1 VGFLISRKKKM
12 TRNLSHFLVC
22 NFRKILGTPFD
33 PAPIQ
38 SSWRPSVSSDG
49 STLKYDRIW
58 MPAAWGG
65 GGRTTQASSLPTV
78 PLTSRWR
85 TKAMRGGG
93 VTLFLLVAI
102 SIVCMRM
109 EQKRIRRISFQR
121 MAYPLFAIADEDDDP
136 TVVLTHHE
144 PNLRNDRAATST
156 PLPIHIVQPSANRS
170 SVLSWRDLAS
180 VWDRNA
186 TFDTLARMSRESTLP
201 IIPPDDRVVIILH
214 TSPKMG
220 SLTLRLA
227 CRQSLIESCGIT
239 SKHRVDPDGFRD
251 GTKLAGIIRECT
263 STHHFCLKSD
273 MFPDEIEIERF
284 ENTSFFHLYPFRN
297 YDDWTISALKH
308 EFYRG
313 GAERCKQ
320 AEASMDA
327 CHDTRPELA
336 FFKYTKAK
344 MSRDLPHVERRVDK
358 MRESHHFVLYPY
370 AEIDEL
376 LSALNKTH
384 PVPMLPGSAEKY
396 HAKRPEGTCDGSI
409 LDKFHECFTHKL
421 DKLP

>member
-1 VGFLISRKKKM
+1 MGADELLKLPPSPPSDRRAVGAQR
-12 TRNLSHFLVC
+12 
-22 NFRKILGTPFD
+22 
-33 PAPIQ
+33 
-38 SSWRPSVSSDG
+38 
-49 STLKYDRIW
+49 
-58 MPAAWGG
+58 
-65 GGRTTQASSLPTV
+65 
-78 PLTSRWR
+78 
-85 TKAMRGGG
+85 AMRGGG

-102 SIVCMRM
+102 AIVGMRT
-109 EQKRIRRISFQR
+109 EQKRIRRISFRR
-121 MAYPLFAIADEDDDP
+121 MAYPLFAISDEDDDP
-136 TVVLTHHE
+136 TVVLPPHHHE
-144 PNLRNDRAATST
+144 PNLRKDRAASST
-156 PLPIHIVQPSANRS
+156 PPPIHIVQPSANRF
-170 SVLSWRDLAS
+170 SVLPWRDLAS

-186 TFDTLARMSRESTLP
+186 TFNNLTRISRESTLP

-214 TSPKMG
+214 SSPKMG

-227 CRQSLIESCGIT
+227 CRKSLLESCGIR
-239 SKHRVDPDGFRD
+239 SKNRVEPDGFLD
-251 GTKLAGIIRECT
+251 GAKLAVIIRECT

-273 MFPDEIEIERF
+273 MFPDEIEIARF

-297 YDDWTISALKH
+297 YDDWTISAIKH

-313 GAERCKQ
+313 GAEQCKKLK
-320 AEASMDA
+320 ASMDV
-327 CHDTRPELA
+327 CHDARPELA

-344 MSRDLPHVERRVDK
+344 MSSDLPHVVRRVDR
-358 MRESHHFVLYPY
+358 MRESHHVVLYPY

-376 LSALNKTH
+376 LSALNKIY